1 MLTKYFGFR
10 LYFCCLLVN
19 FVGISID
26 CLKAYFL
33 IPLTQCY
40 LFLEME
46 KTCKDVELCQEYKAQ
61 FPELCSS
68 SETWY
73 KTNCPVSCERCSPE
87 AITRNH
93 PSRTRLMTTEK
104 HVYSDTR
111 ETIPNTTYI
120 RSAES
125 RDYAGK

>member
-1 MLTKYFGFR
+1 M
-10 LYFCCLLVN
+10 LVN

-33 IPLTQCY
+33 IPFTQCY

-93 PSRTRLMTTEK
+93 PSRTT
-104 HVYSDTR
+104 
-111 ETIPNTTYI
+111 PNTTYI

-125 RDYAGK
+125 RDYAGKSKFATFPISTLLEMLRNDGKMTYI